1 MGPHRESRSGG
12 RRGRGRASPRVLVFL
27 LVACAQGGGELNQV
41 STAEAQGGMGVLTGT
56 VALGPVTPAERPGMP
71 STAPAS
77 GVRIVVSG
85 PDGREI
91 QSMLTDA
98 AGLYRTSLPPG
109 TYQVT
114 IPQLPIPQRTKDLP
128 ASVTISAGQDS
139 RLDVKIDTGIRA
151 R

>member
-1 MGPHRESRSGG
+1 MG
-12 RRGRGRASPRVLVFL
+12 A
-27 LVACAQGGGELNQV
+27 
-41 STAEAQGGMGVLTGT
+41 LTGT
-56 VALGPVTPAERPGMP
+56 VTLRPVTPAERPGMA
-71 STAPAS
+71 SRAPAP
-77 GVRIVVSG
+77 GVKIVVSG

-114 IPQLPIPQRTKDLP
+114 IPQLPVPQYTKDLP
-128 ASVTISAGQDS
+128 ATVSIVAGQES
-139 RLDVKIDTGIRA
+139 RLDIQVDTGLRA

>member
-1 MGPHRESRSGG
+1 MSRV
-12 RRGRGRASPRVLVFL
+12 SPWLLAFL
-27 LVACAQGGGELNQV
+27 LAACAHGGGELTQL
-41 STAEAQGGMGVLTGT
+41 STAEAQSGMGVLTGT
-56 VALGPVTPAERPGMP
+56 VSLRPVTPTERPGMP
-71 STAPAS
+71 STAPAP

-109 TYQVT
+109 TYQVM
-114 IPQLPIPQRTKDLP
+114 IPQLPRPQRTKDVP
-128 ASVTISAGQDS
+128 ATVTISAGQET
-139 RLDVKIDTGIRA
+139 RLDIQIDTGLRA